1 PVTVLEAQGS
11 NGIYSGTGYIVV
23 PYLADTKVKVSF
35 NNIKLNTDRKL
46 IEGVIETTYDPTE
59 KNIVNVGD
67 ILNDLGNLIDGI
79 VKIIDDA
86 IGNDGM
92 SQSDYDKLF
101 DDVNNL
107 IGKNNQDTSSLYDQ
121 GLITPKLKKE
131 IEDLEQK
138 IKDELKDLTCAVKD
152 DKKKGSDDVAE
163 TDCIQKLKNLK
174 ADIEELKSKN
184 AEKDEMRCIW
194 NIAPNENLK
203 GKTYY
208 FQISEKNND
217 GEGKKLYKLKEGDY
231 PISFNKNKAVY
242 TFKSKGKIYRPF
254 SDNSYYF
261 SNTSEDKYVFETG
274 DGKSLVDIKI
284 DDNNA
289 NAVTINGVQITAQQ
303 DCTDAKE
310 RGKGLS
316 ENLVFSTVVKG
327 KYSISIEQDGKGKF
341 ISTFKLLGKGN
352 SKISDSQKT
361 GIEQEVQNSI
371 NTVLKD
377 LKDPKD
383 LNSLSNK
390 TEVTDF
396 GFYVKQ
402 MTGKEWIE
410 TLSDL
415 GTTVWEEAS
424 LPKNYWNED
433 EAGYTNSTIRMP
445 ALFTGVAD
453 GGINLVSDYPQ
464 LVKLGYDVATNV
476 EFRKQLWDGVKSID
490 ADKVINF
497 AEEEIKR
504 KWENY
509 NFSDKPYMGNHELGK
524 DGVGVVKFATGAGA
538 LVRGIKEAG
547 EKFEKASIKT
557 VINSVKDFV
566 EDVVKKRG
574 NIRKVLDI
582 PEGEAYARKY
592 FERVVKE
599 GNFEDWWKEAKKW
612 EKGGD
617 LNFEVHHVIPIKVFE
632 NNPKLQ
638 EVLLWAEQNGKK
650 FDFNSIDNG
659 IPLQK
664 KKAAIEL
671 NGHTNH
677 PKYDDAITEKLQKI
691 TSSSLSEEKKFESI
705 KSLIEKTKNKLEN
718 EVLLGSKDVNQIVDL

>member
-1 PVTVLEAQGS
+1 
-11 NGIYSGTGYIVV
+11 VV

-46 IEGVIETTYDPTE
+46 IEGIIETTYDPTE

-152 DKKKGSDDVAE
+152 DKKKGSDEVAE

-184 AEKDEMRCIW
+184 TEKDEMRCIW

-217 GEGKKLYKLKEGDY
+217 GKGKKLYKLKEGDY
-231 PISFNKNKAVY
+231 PISFNKNEAVY

-274 DGKSLVDIKI
+274 DAKSLVDIKI

-424 LPKNYWNED
+424 FPKNYWNED

-453 GGINLVSDYPQ
+453 GVIGEVTSYPQ
-464 LVKLGYDVATNV
+464 LVKLGYDVATKEEV
-476 EFRKQLWDGVKSID
+476 RTGLWNSVKNISLESIKNAAVD
-490 ADKVINF
+490 FYEQKKA
-497 AEEEIKR
+497 
-504 KWENY
+504 NY
-509 NFSDKPYMGNHELGK
+509 TSDKSYIVNHTVGK
-524 DGVGVVKFATGAGA
+524 DGVELASILMGGTGGIKKAVKNVDEGVEKAGKEIKDAIQKKLDDIDEFMKTPDFKNLMDNSWKKYKGQLTKTEWEARYKTLYKNREVGKLTEVKFQE
-538 LVRGIKEAG
+538 LMSG
-547 EKFEKASIKT
+547 EPKIFKFQGET
-557 VINSVKDFV
+557 
-566 EDVVKKRG
+566 
-574 NIRKVLDI
+574 RKVDNVIGTTAREIKSGTLKGSEFIDNQLRKDI
-582 PEGEAYARKY
+582 MMLKQPN
-592 FERVVKE
+592 VPI
-599 GNFEDWWKEAKKW
+599 
-612 EKGGD
+612 EKIEWHLFGGVD
-617 LNFEVHHVIPIKVFE
+617 KNMIE
-632 NNPKLQ
+632 KL
-638 EVLLWAEQNGKK
+638 EILRNTFGKDK
-650 FDFNSIDNG
+650 FDFI
-659 IPLQK
+659 I
-664 KKAAIEL
+664 
-671 NGHTNH
+671 
-677 PKYDDAITEKLQKI
+677 Y
-691 TSSSLSEEKKFESI
+691 
-705 KSLIEKTKNKLEN
+705 
-718 EVLLGSKDVNQIVDL
+718 